1 MIALRCTASLAMNRL
16 GVVSARGRYGSI
28 LQEQKSVGGAMHSKS
43 TTSVLAAVQISPL
56 EGLDRL
62 ELRRS

>member
-1 MIALRCTASLAMNRL
+1 MNQL
-16 GVVSARGRYGSI
+16 GVVSARGHYGSI
-28 LQEQKSVGGAMHSKS
+28 LQEQKSVGGAMLSKS
-43 TTSVLAAVQISPL
+43 TTGVLAAVQISPL

>member
-1 MIALRCTASLAMNRL
+1 MNQL
-16 GVVSARGRYGSI
+16 GVVSARGHYGSI

-43 TTSVLAAVQISPL
+43 TTGVLAAVQISPL

-62 ELRRS
+62 ELPQSLAVLSLLRG